1 MEMPKVSH
9 IIDGARERNKKLLA
23 VLIDPD
29 KPTYAELE
37 KLCGQAVQSGADLIF
52 VGGSLLSSD
61 SLENCLSG
69 IRANCAIPIILFPGS
84 VLQISDKADGILFLS
99 LISGRNPDLLI
110 GNQVIAAPY
119 LKSSKLEVLPT
130 AYMLVDC
137 GNTTTAIYM
146 SNSTPL
152 PYDKPDIAAC
162 TAIAGE
168 YLGLRYFYMDGGSGA
183 RKTVDPTMIKAVR
196 KSIERPIIVGGGIRD
211 AASARKIAEA
221 GADVIVVG
229 NLFEKE
235 PEAMGEIAKAIH
247 EI

>member
-9 IIDGARERNKKLLA
+9 IIDRARQSGSKLLA

-29 KPTYAELE
+29 KPSDTELIS
-37 KLCGQAVQSGADLIF
+37 LCHKATEAGADLIF
-52 VGGSLLSSD
+52 VGGSLLSRD
-61 SLENCLSG
+61 GLESCLETV
-69 IRANCAIPIILFPGS
+69 RAHCSIPILLFPGS

-119 LKSSKLEVLPT
+119 LKNSRLEVLPT

-137 GNTTTAIYM
+137 GTTTTAIYM
-146 SNSTPL
+146 SNSPAI

-162 TAIAGE
+162 TAMAGE
-168 YLGLRYFYMDGGSGA
+168 FLGLRYFYIDGGSGA
-183 RKTVDPTMIKAVR
+183 QKSISPAMIKTVR
-196 KSIERPIIVGGGIRD
+196 KSIDRPIIVGGGIRD
-211 AASARKIAEA
+211 AAAAKAIAEA

-229 NLFEKE
+229 NLFEKN
-235 PEAMGEIAKAIH
+235 PEAMADIASALHSI
-247 EI
+247 